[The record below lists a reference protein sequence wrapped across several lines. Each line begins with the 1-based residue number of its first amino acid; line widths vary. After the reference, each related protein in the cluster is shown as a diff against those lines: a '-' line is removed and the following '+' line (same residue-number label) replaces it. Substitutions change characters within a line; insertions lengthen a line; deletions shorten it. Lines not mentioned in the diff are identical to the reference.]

1 MGIEVSIKI
10 LLSEKSKVGESK
22 GLDAAQEV
30 FEVEDLN

>member
-1 MGIEVSIKI
+1 MGIDVNIKI
-10 LLSEKSKVGESK
+10 LLSEKSKPGDSK